1 MRRGTDVRRRY
12 LFLLIALLVP
22 AMLGGLA
29 AFGAPPPDPSDASL
43 SSVDRLGALV
53 ERMKIEQ
60 KGFTTLEASFRQ
72 ETSTEMLVEAENS
85 KGTFYYE
92 APDKVRWQYDEPT
105 PKVIVINGTELVTWY
120 QDLHRAEKVE
130 VGRYSDAVF
139 KYLGASGSLETLMDY
154 FSLRVDFPKSSEPY
168 KIDLVPRYKRVEK
181 RLKEMS
187 VAIDSKLFVPVELS
201 YTEPNGDTTHYEF
214 SDFKV
219 NQPIPAKHF
228 QLELPKDVDVRVIAA
243 PGQ

>member
-1 MRRGTDVRRRY
+1 MRRR
-12 LFLLIALLVP
+12 FLTIAVLLLAALL
-22 AMLGGLA
+22 A
-29 AFGAPPPDPSDASL
+29 AGWSAAGQVPDPSDASL

-60 KGFTTLEASFRQ
+60 KGFATLVATFEQ
-72 ETSTEMLVEAENS
+72 ETSTEMLVEAEKS

-92 APDKVRWQYDEPT
+92 APDKVRWQYDAPT
-105 PKVIVINGTELVTWY
+105 PKVIVINGDELVTWY
-120 QDLHRAEKVE
+120 QDLHRAEKVQ

-154 FSLRVDFPKSSEPY
+154 FSLRVDFPKGSGPY

-181 RLKEMS
+181 RLRDMS
-187 VAIDSKLFVPVELS
+187 VAIDGKLFVPVELS
-201 YTEPNGDTTHYEF
+201 YTEPNGDSTHYEF

-219 NQPIPAKHF
+219 NQPIPATHF
-228 QLELPKDVDVRVIAA
+228 QLDLPSDVDVRVIAT

>member
-1 MRRGTDVRRRY
+1 MPGLAMRRRTFVATAVV
-12 LFLLIALLVP
+12 LASALL
-22 AMLGGLA
+22 GGWA
-29 AFGAPPPDPSDASL
+29 IAGQVPDPSDASL
-43 SSVDRLGALV
+43 SSVERLRALV

-60 KGFTTLEASFRQ
+60 KGFSTLVANFHQ
-72 ETSTEMLVEAENS
+72 ETATEMLVEAEKS

-92 APDKVRWQYDEPT
+92 APDKVRWQYDSPT

-120 QDLHRAEKVE
+120 KDLHRAEKVQ

-154 FSLRVDFPKSSEPY
+154 FSLRVDFPKGSEPY

-181 RLKEMS
+181 RLRDMS
-187 VAIDSKLFVPVELS
+187 VSIDGKLFVPVELS
-201 YTEPNGDTTHYEF
+201 YTEPNGDSTHYEF

-219 NQPIPAKHF
+219 NHPIPAAQF
-228 QLELPKDVDVRVIAA
+228 QLDLPADVDVRVIAT

>member
-1 MRRGTDVRRRY
+1 MRRRSLANAVV
-12 LFLLIALLVP
+12 L
-22 AMLGGLA
+22 LA
-29 AFGAPPPDPSDASL
+29 AALAGGWCVAGQAPDPSDASL
-43 SSVDRLGALV
+43 SSVERLGALV

-60 KGFTTLEASFRQ
+60 KSFATLVATFEQ
-72 ETSTEMLVEAENS
+72 ETSTEMLVEAEKS

-92 APDKVRWQYDEPT
+92 APDKVRWQYDAPT
-105 PKVIVINGTELVTWY
+105 PKVIVINGSELVTWY
-120 QDLHRAEKVE
+120 QDLHRAEKVQ

-154 FSLRVDFPKSSEPY
+154 FSLRVDFPKGSEPY

-181 RLKEMS
+181 RLRDMS
-187 VAIDSKLFVPVELS
+187 VAIDGKLFVPVELS
-201 YTEPNGDTTHYEF
+201 YTEPNGDSTHYQF

-219 NQPIPAKHF
+219 NQPIPATHF
-228 QLELPKDVDVRVIAA
+228 HLELPSDVDVRVIAT

>member
-1 MRRGTDVRRRY
+1 MRRRAFILTTVVFVG
-12 LFLLIALLVP
+12 ALL
-22 AMLGGLA
+22 GGWA
-29 AFGAPPPDPSDASL
+29 VAEQVPDPSDASL
-43 SSVDRLGALV
+43 SSVERLRALV

-60 KGFTTLEASFRQ
+60 KGFSTLVANFRQ
-72 ETSTEMLVEAENS
+72 ETATEMLVEAEKS

-92 APDKVRWQYDEPT
+92 APDKVRWQYDSPT
-105 PKVIVINGTELVTWY
+105 PKVIVIKGTELVTWY
-120 QDLHRAEKVE
+120 KDLHRAEKVQ

-154 FSLRVDFPKSSEPY
+154 FSLRVDFPKGSAPY

-181 RLKEMS
+181 RLRDMS
-187 VAIDSKLFVPVELS
+187 VSIDGKLFVPVELS
-201 YTEPNGDTTHYEF
+201 YTEPNGDSTHYEF

-219 NQPIPAKHF
+219 NQPIPATHF
-228 QLELPKDVDVRVIAA
+228 QLDLPADVDVRVIAT

>member
-1 MRRGTDVRRRY
+1 MPGLAMGSRAFIVSTV
-12 LFLLIALLVP
+12 LFCALL
-22 AMLGGLA
+22 GGRA
-29 AFGAPPPDPSDASL
+29 IAGEVPDPSDASL
-43 SSVDRLGALV
+43 SSVDRLRALV
-53 ERMKIEQ
+53 DRMKIEQ
-60 KGFTTLEASFRQ
+60 KGFTTMVASFRQ
-72 ETSTEMLVEAENS
+72 ETASEMLVEAEKS

-92 APDKVRWQYDEPT
+92 APDKVRWQYDAPT

-120 QDLHRAEKVE
+120 QDLHRAEKVQ

-154 FSLRVDFPKSSEPY
+154 FSLRVDFPKGSEPY

-181 RLKEMS
+181 RLRDMS
-187 VAIDSKLFVPVELS
+187 VSIDGKLFVPVELS
-201 YTEPNGDTTHYEF
+201 FTEPNGDSTHYEF

-219 NQPIPAKHF
+219 NQPIPATQF
-228 QLELPKDVDVRVIAA
+228 QLDLPSDVDVRVIAT

>member
-1 MRRGTDVRRRY
+1 MPGLSVMRRRSS
-12 LFLLIALLVP
+12 IATSFVCCVV
-22 AMLGGLA
+22 LGGWALA
-29 AFGAPPPDPSDASL
+29 QKLPDPSDASL
-43 SSVDRLGALV
+43 SSVDRLRALV

-60 KGFTTLEASFRQ
+60 RGFTTLVADFEQ
-72 ETSTEMLVEAENS
+72 ETAAEMLVEAEKS

-92 APDKVRWQYDEPT
+92 APDKVRWQYDAPT
-105 PKVIVINGTELVTWY
+105 PKVIVINGSELVTWY
-120 QDLHRAEKVE
+120 QDLRRAEKVQ

-154 FSLRVDFPKSSEPY
+154 FSLRVDFPKGSEPY

-181 RLKEMS
+181 RLRDMS
-187 VAIDSKLFVPVELS
+187 VSIDGELFVPVELA
-201 YTEPNGDTTHYEF
+201 YTEPNGDSTRYEF

-219 NQPIPAKHF
+219 NQPIPATHF
-228 QLELPKDVDVRVIAA
+228 QLELPADVDVRVIAT